1 MAFKFVSEF
10 FRWLL
15 RESKDARRS
24 GGEPHAGKAPSEP
37 ESPSPD
43 DTDVQETAREEVA
56 PLSVEDAPTVPEPPT
71 VGERV
76 ALESDAESIV
86 AIREPA
92 DTAQEPAT
100 NSEQTRKQAPR
111 TKRPKRRSTKRRR
124 RAA

>member
-1 MAFKFVSEF
+1 MALKFVSEF

-37 ESPSPD
+37 EPPSREG
-43 DTDVQETAREEVA
+43 TDVQETAFEEAA
-56 PLSVEDAPTVPEPPT
+56 PPSIEDAATMAEQPTAE
-71 VGERV
+71 ERV
-76 ALESDAESIV
+76 TPESDAESIV

-92 DTAQEPAT
+92 DTAQEPVAS
-100 NSEQTRKQAPR
+100 SEETRKQAAR
-111 TKRPKRRSTKRRR
+111 AKRSKRRSTKRRR

>member
-43 DTDVQETAREEVA
+43 DTDAQKTAREEAA
-56 PLSVEDAPTVPEPPT
+56 PPSIEDAATVAEHPTAE
-71 VGERV
+71 ERV
-76 ALESDAESIV
+76 APESDAESIV

-92 DTAQEPAT
+92 DPALEPVT
-100 NSEQTRKQAPR
+100 NSEETRKQAAR
-111 TKRPKRRSTKRRR
+111 AKRSKRRSTKRRR